1 MNTFIIL
8 GNIITIIFVVKS
20 ESTRIT
26 YSERLHELESI
37 NTVRNK
43 VIGEYLSYYDLPEA
57 FEILSQYILNEVE
70 MYGFAEHL
78 NRTGSP
84 PEWSNTRQL
93 KNHEHYN
100 FLRYN
105 EYVEEFILRR
115 QKTGM
120 HVSFLRRNIFHSAS
134 RINYRNLIIFY
145 NEKMLNDLI
154 TFEDYYAIQLLL
166 KDDLQINW
174 ENPASWR
181 MRRALYSLA
190 IRQYSS
196 NATMNYIPK
205 SCFFK
210 KTETKTFVNDI
221 KKGDSF
227 EKTTFS
233 ICSSKYKE
241 SYSYNHKYSF
251 NKSFYWTNYEV
262 LITDPITMVS
272 LEDILDVEDEELYVI
287 LPKTDF
293 TVLSDPA
300 FFFNN
305 DVPNLYVKMLTSPI
319 YARSNWL
326 TELANE
332 IEKYKEMEKEYF
344 NTHPKSNV

>member
-1 MNTFIIL
+1 MNTILIL
-8 GNIITIIFVVKS
+8 GNIITIIFVVKL
-20 ESTRIT
+20 ESTRISH
-26 YSERLHELESI
+26 SERLHELKSI
-37 NTVRNK
+37 NTLKNK
-43 VIGEYLSYYDLPEA
+43 VIKEYLFNYDQSEA

-115 QKTGM
+115 QQTGM
-120 HVSFLRRNIFHSAS
+120 HVSFLRKNIFYFAP
-134 RINYRNLIIFY
+134 RINYQNLVKFY

-154 TFEDYYAIQLLL
+154 TFEDYYAIQVLL

-174 ENPASWR
+174 ENPASRR
-181 MRRALYSLA
+181 MRKAIYSLA

-233 ICSSKYKE
+233 ICSSKFKE
-241 SYSYNHKYSF
+241 SYSYTYEYSF
-251 NKSFYWTNYEV
+251 HTSFYWTNYEV

-287 LPKTDF
+287 LPKTDL
-293 TVLSDPA
+293 TVLSDPEI
-300 FFFNN
+300 FVNN
-305 DVPNLYVKMLTSPI
+305 SVPNLYVKMSISPI
-319 YARSNWL
+319 YDRSNWL

-344 NTHPKSNV
+344 NTSIRHV

>member
-1 MNTFIIL
+1 MNTILIL
-8 GNIITIIFVVKS
+8 GNIITIIFVVKL
-20 ESTRIT
+20 ESTGIPH
-26 YSERLHELESI
+26 SERIHELESI
-37 NTVRNK
+37 NNLRNK
-43 VIGEYLSYYDLPEA
+43 VIREYLSNYDLPEA

-93 KNHEHYN
+93 KNYKNYN

-105 EYVEEFILRR
+105 YSFGEYRLGIEN
-115 QKTGM
+115 TYM
-120 HVSFLRRNIFHSAS
+120 HINFLRKE
-134 RINYRNLIIFY
+134 IFY
-145 NEKMLNDLI
+145 LTHNINVPKLVKSYKEKMLHNLI
-154 TFEDYYAIQLLL
+154 TFDDYYAIQLLL
-166 KDDLQINW
+166 KNYFIINS
-174 ENPASWR
+174 ENLASWR
-181 MRRALYSLA
+181 MRRALYTLA

-205 SCFFK
+205 TCFFK
-210 KTETKTFVNDI
+210 KQERKKFVQDI

-241 SYSYNHKYSF
+241 SYSYIYEYFLPNS
-251 NKSFYWTNYEV
+251 SCWTNYKV
-262 LITDPITMVS
+262 LITDPIAMVS
-272 LEDILDVEDEELYVI
+272 LKDIVDVEDEELYVI
-287 LPKTDF
+287 LPKTDL
-293 TVLSDPA
+293 TVLSDA
-300 FFFNN
+300 EFFVDNGA
-305 DVPNLYVKMLTSPI
+305 PNFYVKILTSPI

-332 IEKYKEMEKEYF
+332 IEKYIEMEKEYF
-344 NTHPKSNV
+344 NTANRHV